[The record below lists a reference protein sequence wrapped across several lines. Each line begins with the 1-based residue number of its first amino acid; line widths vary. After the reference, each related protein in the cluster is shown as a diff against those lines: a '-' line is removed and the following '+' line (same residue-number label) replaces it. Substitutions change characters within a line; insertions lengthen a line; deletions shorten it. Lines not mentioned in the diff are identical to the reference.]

1 MRCPTNEVVPH
12 ASATAHTAASA
23 VPATARMRLR
33 HPARFHQRR
42 SVCVGSSASGGGSRT
57 VPLWPCLVFLVLFPL
72 MFFLAA
78 VPGRRLRCLPPFRP
92 PVRPV
97 LFPCFLHVVIVR
109 HCSAGICW
117 MRGLAVRGDGG
128 EAAHSAICRAFF
140 LIRCKLTGFAVPSSW
155 AHRET

>member
-23 VPATARMRLR
+23 VPAVARMRLR

-42 SVCVGSSASGGGSRT
+42 SVLRRAFGFGRRIADRAAV
-57 VPLWPCLVFLVLFPL
+57 PCLVFLVLFPL

-97 LFPCFLHVVIVR
+97 LFPCFLRVVIVR

-128 EAAHSAICRAFF
+128 EAAHSAICRAF
-140 LIRCKLTGFAVPSSW
+140 S
-155 AHRET
+155 